1 MSARCDAQ
9 DQRLYSAD
17 GTVYLVPQGDGN
29 LVLCAPVIAW
39 RCLMHD
45 LVHAMTV
52 VAYNGLHPMQVQ
64 RYPGGVVWGIG
75 ELSHLCH

>member
-1 MSARCDAQ
+1 
-9 DQRLYSAD
+9 
-17 GTVYLVPQGDGN
+17 
-29 LVLCAPVIAW
+29 
-39 RCLMHD
+39 MHD